1 MKIVRLY
8 TGTDEKSRFEE
19 IEIKFAGEQKILTTE
34 SRRPAKH
41 RAAAVLRAWP
51 MRHR

>member
-1 MKIVRLY
+1 MKIARLY
-8 TGTDEKSRFEE
+8 TGTDEKCRFEE
-19 IEIKFAGEQKILTTE
+19 IELKFGGEQKILTTE
-34 SRRPAKH
+34 SRPAKH

>member
-8 TGTDEKSRFEE
+8 TGTDEKSRFED
-19 IEIKFAGEQKILTTE
+19 IELKFAREQKILTTE
-34 SRRPAKH
+34 LRPAKH